1 MSDYSFCLLA
11 FNHQLVSCLT
21 DFRVLVTVSD
31 MHFLISVAVLV
42 APFPVFLWVNTI
54 LLEKKFPNGHETICI
69 KLQLCASS
77 S

>member
-21 DFRVLVTVSD
+21 DFRVLVTVSYT
-31 MHFLISVAVLV
+31 HFLISVAIFSCSLSSFFVGQYY
-42 APFPVFLWVNTI
+42 TSR
-54 LLEKKFPNGHETICI
+54 EKAPNGHETIYI